1 MQLSNFPTP
10 AEHSSVAWQLVL
22 LCNLS
27 AAESVLLVVNVI
39 NFKGA
44 GREGQTECHT
54 NKMNEYFLLLG
65 HCSVLTPQLY
75 FAGHS
80 PSEDN

>member
-22 LCNLS
+22 LCNQS

-39 NFKGA
+39 SFKGA
-44 GREGQTECHT
+44 KGGEGGT
-54 NKMNEYFLLLG
+54 N
-65 HCSVLTPQLY
+65 
-75 FAGHS
+75 
-80 PSEDN
+80 